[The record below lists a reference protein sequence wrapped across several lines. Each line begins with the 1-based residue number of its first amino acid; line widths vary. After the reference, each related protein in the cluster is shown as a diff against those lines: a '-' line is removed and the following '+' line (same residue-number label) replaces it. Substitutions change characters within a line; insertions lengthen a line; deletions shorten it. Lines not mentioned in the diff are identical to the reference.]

1 MQIDWLT
8 DQIPS
13 DQPVITVVIDATRES
28 EQGSQTVQTRWRD
41 LQRGLSAD
49 GDIPPSLLDLLD
61 EAMRVPT
68 HVSGEHG
75 RVLVATPDEIVIDR
89 VLAAPPQSDMATR
102 GICAATL
109 ARIGDETV
117 RYLVAEID
125 RSGADLTLQ
134 ENVAMDF
141 VPSNGNTTTVEGSH
155 DVLHKVRRAGL
166 ATRRLQ
172 SRAEDSWER
181 NAELVAEELDS
192 VVARRR
198 PELLILT
205 GDVRAVSLVRGRLGK
220 EAQSIATV
228 VEGGSR
234 AEGVNAEA
242 FEKKI
247 AHALETFRHQRRE
260 QVADQF
266 RQEEGRDGT
275 ACRGLD
281 DVMAALQRGQV
292 AELLLTEEA
301 ASLPSELARH
311 QVWVGD
317 SAMQLARSRQ
327 DLADAGDDEPRELTA
342 DLALGAAGAQQRA
355 GYTIVDPAQISLPD
369 GVGALLRWR
378 DDSTPGQNVYS
389 LSGDTGRT

>member
-260 QVADQF
+260 PV
-266 RQEEGRDGT
+266 
-275 ACRGLD
+275 
-281 DVMAALQRGQV
+281 
-292 AELLLTEEA
+292 
-301 ASLPSELARH
+301 
-311 QVWVGD
+311 
-317 SAMQLARSRQ
+317 ARS
-327 DLADAGDDEPRELTA
+327 
-342 DLALGAAGAQQRA
+342 
-355 GYTIVDPAQISLPD
+355 
-369 GVGALLRWR
+369 
-378 DDSTPGQNVYS
+378 
-389 LSGDTGRT
+389 